1 MIELPNY
8 VDVNNNEHKPLTLYT
23 YIKPTCNFFTLTLTS
38 NQLVNNFNVL
48 HSFSFVWRQRLRPGP
63 VCLEVSKIAM
73 TKLPLLYGV
82 GDRVVR

>member
-1 MIELPNY
+1 
-8 VDVNNNEHKPLTLYT
+8 
-23 YIKPTCNFFTLTLTS
+23 
-38 NQLVNNFNVL
+38 L